1 MGLNIT
7 ESDLIMKTLLLLRH
21 AKSSWDQ
28 PELNDHD
35 RPLNKRGKKEAPLV
49 GRYLKANNLIPDLIL
64 SSTAH
69 RAHDT
74 AQAVAEESGF
84 DKPIELYQD
93 LYMSEP
99 ACYLDILQRL
109 PDSVNLVLMVG
120 HNPDLDALLTLLTD
134 VTQHM
139 TTAALAQIDLPI
151 SSWTELSEA
160 TDGRLQN
167 LWSPHEK

>member
-1 MGLNIT
+1 
-7 ESDLIMKTLLLLRH
+7 MKTLLLLRH
-21 AKSSWDQ
+21 AKSSWKQ

-35 RPLNKRGKKEAPLV
+35 RPLNKRGKKEAPKV
-49 GRYLKANNLIPDLIL
+49 GEYLKSNNLVPDQIL
-64 SSTAH
+64 SSTAR
-69 RAHDT
+69 RAQDT

-99 ACYLDILQRL
+99 SCYLDILHRL
-109 PDSVNLVLMVG
+109 SDSSNRVLVVG
-120 HNPDLDALLTLLTD
+120 HNPDLDELLTLLTD

-151 SSWTELSEA
+151 SSWTELNEA
-160 TDGRLQN
+160 TDGRLKN
-167 LWSPHEK
+167 FWAPHET